1 MEWVLKYFVCEVLV
15 IINSIL
21 EECVWLLP
29 VVQPWVS
36 QCSPSASQAHAH
48 LRLSDSTHCHRC
60 ASPWNADA
68 WPRASQGPPPS
79 LSTPLLCF
87 HPMYSFSLMLK
98 QDQFSS
104 NINNIPQVL
113 VPFQATIS
121 FLLFFTLNFLED
133 LSMITVFVPMDSP
146 IYCLWLF
153 VHTTAYVGICV
164 KEHVCAYVHTQSY
177 TYTFLKM
184 PITSSGLIHNSQIAG
199 FKDKWH
205 YKLSWKAMLIL
216 LTWKLSSKTTDLQ
229 VVANS
234 KILFLNIYLASWVKE
249 SNRFIMLY

>member
-15 IINSIL
+15 IINSFP

-60 ASPWNADA
+60 ASPWTADA
-68 WPRASQGPPPS
+68 WPQASQGPPPS

-87 HPMYSFSLMLK
+87 HPMCSFSLMLK
-98 QDQFSS
+98 QDQISS

-113 VPFQATIS
+113 SPLLATNFS
-121 FLLFFTLNFLED
+121 SLLFFILNFLED

-146 IYCLWLF
+146 INCLWLF
-153 VHTTAYVGICV
+153 VHTTAHVGIYV
-164 KEHVCAYVHTQSY
+164 NEHVCAHTQSH
-177 TYTFLKM
+177 THTFL
-184 PITSSGLIHNSQIAG
+184 
-199 FKDKWH
+199 
-205 YKLSWKAMLIL
+205 
-216 LTWKLSSKTTDLQ
+216 
-229 VVANS
+229 
-234 KILFLNIYLASWVKE
+234 
-249 SNRFIMLY
+249 